1 MTQLLLFNVTNG
13 LIIGAFYVLMAL
25 GLSLILNLSN
35 VINFAHGGF
44 LVIGGY
50 IAYTIT
56 PYVGFWGA
64 LLIAPPLT
72 AVIGLV
78 VERVLIRPLYGRDPL
93 YSLLLTFGLAF
104 MIEDGT
110 RFLWGAQGKP
120 VTIPDFLAQPLS
132 YDYFF
137 ITGYRLFMV
146 LTVVAAVAL
155 LFVLLRYTR
164 LGIRIRA
171 GTLDL
176 ETVSAL
182 GINVGMLR
190 SLNFAVG
197 IFLAGLSGVLAAGQL
212 GLEPTMGAT
221 LLMPSFIAIIVGG
234 VGSLA
239 GTLFGGLLIGV
250 ASGVTAVFFP
260 AASEAIMYVMMALV
274 LLVRPRG
281 LFGEEGMLEASKGQ
295 DPGFDV
301 LLSARRWLARLDP
314 KGGFLARSAKAPG
327 ALPAAKKAAVL
338 PGQWRGLLLLAAI
351 WTVLLSAPYW
361 MPFAG
366 GYTALGTRVLV
377 LALAAMSVNFLL
389 GFTGVLSFGHAAW
402 FGLGAYGA
410 GLALKFL
417 APSTPLAILAGMT
430 LAGVAGGLLGAL
442 LVRRRGVY
450 FAMVTI
456 AFGQVFYFIAF
467 QWSSLTGGDDG
478 LRGFSRQ
485 PLDSGAFTVDIINN
499 ADAFYWFVLFFF
511 GLLTAVMAL
520 ILRSPF
526 GRTMVAIR
534 ENERRARF
542 LGVAVERHIWI
553 VFTLSC
559 FFIGVAGALYA
570 LTNNF
575 ADPRGLHY
583 SQSGDFVMMAVMGGM
598 RTFWGPLLGAAVF
611 VVLQDYLSSV
621 TVNWMSFVGLLFVL
635 VVLFFPRG
643 LLGFAGQRAQA

>member
-1 MTQLLLFNVTNG
+1 MTQLLLFNITNG

-56 PYVGFWGA
+56 PYIGFWGA
-64 LLIAPPLT
+64 LLLAPPLT
-72 AVIGLV
+72 AIIGLA

-104 MIEDGT
+104 IIEDGT
-110 RFLWGAQGKP
+110 RFIWGPQGKP
-120 VTIPDFLAQPLS
+120 VTIPAFLAQPLS
-132 YDYFF
+132 NDLFF

-146 LTVVAAVAL
+146 AVVMIAVAL

-176 ETVSAL
+176 ETVAAL
-182 GINVGMLR
+182 GINVQMLR

-212 GLEPTMGAT
+212 GLEPTMGT
-221 LLMPSFIAIIVGG
+221 GLLMPSFIAIIVGG
-234 VGSLA
+234 IGSLP
-239 GTLFGGLLIGV
+239 GTLVGGLLIGV
-250 ASGVTAVFFP
+250 ASGLTAVFLPGRQRGGDLRHDGGGASDTP
-260 AASEAIMYVMMALV
+260 ARTARRRRNDE
-274 LLVRPRG
+274 
-281 LFGEEGMLEASKGQ
+281 
-295 DPGFDV
+295 
-301 LLSARRWLARLDP
+301 LSAEQTRKLI
-314 KGGFLARSAKAPG
+314 
-327 ALPAAKKAAVL
+327 V
-338 PGQWRGLLLLAAI
+338 LAAI
-351 WTVLLSAPYW
+351 WIALLLAPYW
-361 MPFAG
+361 MVPLG
-366 GYTALGTRVLV
+366 GYTALATRVLV
-377 LALAAMSVNFLL
+377 LGLAAMSVNFLL
-389 GFTGVLSFGHAAW
+389 GFTGVLSFGHAAY

-410 GLALKFL
+410 GLTLKFL
-417 APSTPLAILAGMT
+417 APSTPLALVAGM
-430 LAGVAGGLLGAL
+430 LLGGLCGAILGTL
-442 LVRRRGVY
+442 IVRRRGVY

-456 AFGQVFYFIAF
+456 AFGQVFYYIAF

-485 PLDSGAFTVDIINN
+485 PIDFGLFKLDILSNANN
-499 ADAFYWFVLFFF
+499 FYFFVLFCFA
-511 GLLTAVMAL
+511 LAVGAMGF

-526 GRTMVAIR
+526 GRTMIAIR
-534 ENERRARF
+534 ENERRSRF
-542 LGVAVERHIWI
+542 LGIPVERHIWI
-553 VFTLSC
+553 AFTLSC
-559 FFIGVAGALYA
+559 FFMGFAGALYA
-570 LTNNF
+570 LVNNF

-598 RTFWGPLLGAAVF
+598 RSFWGPLLGAAVF
-611 VVLQDYLSSV
+611 VVLQDYLSSI

-643 LLGFAGQRAQA
+643 LLGFIQRSKA